1 MSDVIAP
8 HSDSFSGLNPVGDCL
23 RLRRRGT
30 ETDLRRAALVF
41 TMFPAVTAALI

>member
-1 MSDVIAP
+1 MSDAIAL
-8 HSDSFSGLNPVGDCL
+8 HSDSFSGLNPVADCL

-30 ETDLRRAALVF
+30 EADLQRAALIF